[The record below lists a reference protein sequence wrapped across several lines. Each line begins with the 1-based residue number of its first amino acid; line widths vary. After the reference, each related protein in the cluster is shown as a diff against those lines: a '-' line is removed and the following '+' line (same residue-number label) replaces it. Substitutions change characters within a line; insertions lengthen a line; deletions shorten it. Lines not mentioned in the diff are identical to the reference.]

1 MEPPE
6 KGLAC
11 NCSICSRA
19 GWLLTFVGKDAVRI
33 QTEADAL
40 QDYQFGKKS
49 LHHTFCR
56 TCGIHAFSSGISPD
70 GSATFAINLRCL
82 TDLDPSGL
90 AVESYDGKSV

>member
-6 KGLAC
+6 KALAC
-11 NCSICSRA
+11 NCSICSRT
-19 GWLLTFVGKDAVRI
+19 GWLLTFVGKDSVRI

-56 TCGIHAFSSGISPD
+56 TCGIHPFSSGTSPD
-70 GSATFAINLRCL
+70 GSATFAVNLRCL
-82 TDLDPSGL
+82 TDLDLTGIP
-90 AVESYDGKSV
+90 VETFDGKSV